1 MIMTMVITMDIDLT
15 SATVKSESS
24 MRRVNT
30 LYDYTTKRGQI
41 ITSETMGHIRLVFDF
56 TMQLLY
62 GQLAQVSL
70 YRTHQRSVKLNLVPT
85 VVVATT
91 TMSSSIKCIQK
102 ENAKKTTKSK
112 WSYLKIK
119 ECSLRNLQLCCWDTW
134 TKFLLQGT
142 QFPSDDLIPH
152 LACCYA
158 P

>member
-1 MIMTMVITMDIDLT
+1 MTMVITMDIDLT

-112 WSYLKIK
+112 
-119 ECSLRNLQLCCWDTW
+119 
-134 TKFLLQGT
+134 
-142 QFPSDDLIPH
+142 
-152 LACCYA
+152 
-158 P
+158 